1 LQRDGPE
8 VRGIVDEDVQAAE
21 RPENLQGDAVN
32 VIFYRDITHDTV
44 GTARIFLRDSY
55 NTLGPAG
62 DERHIRSAADELTN
76 QREPQAGGASGN
88 GDSFARKL
96 QHRTLP

>member
-1 LQRDGPE
+1 M
-8 VRGIVDEDVQAAE
+8 
-21 RPENLQGDAVN
+21 
-32 VIFYRDITHDTV
+32 
-44 GTARIFLRDSY
+44 FLRNSY

-62 DERHIRSAADELTN
+62 DECHIRPAADELMN
-76 QREPQAGGASGN
+76 QREPQAGGAPGN